1 MCSPTV
7 IFWITIPPKENYN
20 TKENKVKETIDI
32 SKYSGRCDCYDILIM
47 IHKYTLEELQNNVD
61 IYIGK
66 NTESLKIDSM
76 TDLIPYY
83 PHIITSAAFNNATRY
98 AAISLSLESWVD
110 IEERQSLEFFKK
122 ELVKRYNRC
131 QRKKMEFV
139 PEMAVND
146 MNLLSN
152 NSEII
157 IELGRRV
164 KENGS
169 MASIDGLHLSMHE
182 LYRQEL
188 VDEMI
193 DNGLNPIDYGYGRF
207 IND

>member
-1 MCSPTV
+1 M
-7 IFWITIPPKENYN
+7 FG
-20 TKENKVKETIDI
+20 I
-32 SKYSGRCDCYDILIM
+32 SKYSGKCDCYDVLIM

-66 NTESLKIDSM
+66 NTKSLKINSM

-83 PHIITSAAFNNATRY
+83 SHIITSAAFNNATRC

-110 IEERQSLEFFKK
+110 IEERQLLEFYKK
-122 ELVKRYNRC
+122 ELVKIYNRC

-139 PEMAVND
+139 PEVVVND

-152 NSEII
+152 NSEVI
-157 IELGRRV
+157 IELARRV
-164 KENGS
+164 KENGVK
-169 MASIDGLHLSMHE
+169 ASIDGLHLMIQE

-193 DNGLNPIDYGYGRF
+193 NNGLDPVNYGYGRF
-207 IND
+207 CKGMESE